1 MWRGRAEQP
10 FPGRQDVWEA
20 DAPAKLPPPAS
31 GPQQFLPLTV
41 NVLFCHE
48 ASAVVSS
55 GLCPVCGSGLGWRG
69 HSQPWLTP
77 TLPTSSESLARMEA
91 VVNLYQEMMKY
102 GGKMLCTCPSSLLP
116 CSP

>member
-20 DAPAKLPPPAS
+20 DAPAKLPLPAP

-41 NVLFCHE
+41 SVLFCHE
-48 ASAVVSS
+48 ASAVVLS
-55 GLCPVCGSGLGWRG
+55 GLCPVCGSGLRWRG
-69 HSQPWLTP
+69 HSQPRLTP
-77 TLPTSSESLARMEA
+77 TLPTSPESLARMEA

-116 CSP
+116 